1 MKKNYFLLLCSLL
14 LGVTMHAQ
22 SGDGHDP
29 NLILSYTP
37 SGYSTPVTMRQ
48 DDGYANFSKNSINNN
63 G

>member
-1 MKKNYFLLLCSLL
+1 
-14 LGVTMHAQ
+14 MHAQ

-63 G
+63 GGNTELFVNFTYQFHFF